1 LTGKRRETGRKTIWN
16 SFLVSLSYKWREVFG
31 FFGIFL
37 ALSIPLYLLI
47 YTKADFTFAQ
57 TEVARQLAFISRLVG
72 NPAISD
78 GYLVRSGNVV
88 LEVIEA
94 CVAWKDIF
102 AFIALVLAVPNRS
115 LRAKA
120 IGIVLGSIGIYLANL
135 ARLLT
140 VLLVAINEPS
150 LAEVVHSVLWKFGMI
165 SIILVFWIIWL
176 GLSGKGINTEKA
188 APKE

>member
-1 LTGKRRETGRKTIWN
+1 MRNANGRKNIWS
-16 SFLVSLSYKWREVFG
+16 SFLVRLSYKWREIFG

-37 ALSIPLYLLI
+37 ALSIPLYILI

-57 TEVARQLAFISRLVG
+57 TEVARQVAFLSRLIG
-72 NPAISD
+72 NPAVSE

-102 AFIALVLAVPNRS
+102 AFIALVLAVPNRTI
-115 LRAKA
+115 RAKA
-120 IGIVLGSIGIYLANL
+120 IGIVLGSIGIYFANL

-140 VLLVAINEPS
+140 VLIVAIKEPS

-165 SIILVFWIIWL
+165 SIILVFWIVWML
-176 GLSGKGINTEKA
+176 ASGKGINKEKTSRA
-188 APKE
+188 E